1 MPNKVQSKGTALL
14 MEISSVYTAFP
25 QITSLSISGEKA
37 ETVDTT
43 TLDGGAMKTK
53 ANTGYVDNAAISG
66 ECMYDPDDTVH
77 IAFIAKVRAAG
88 VNNFKITYADTTP
101 TSEIYSGLGMG
112 FDRSASPADMLRGS
126 FTIETT
132 GAVT

>member
-1 MPNKVQSKGTALL
+1 MPNKVPSKGTALL
-14 MEISSVYTAFP
+14 MEITSVYTAFP
-25 QITSLSISGEKA
+25 QMTSLSIGGEKA

-66 ECMYDPDDTVH
+66 ECFYDPADTVH
-77 IAFIAKVRAAG
+77 SAFVSKVRAAG
-88 VNNFKITYADTTP
+88 TNNFKVTYANSTP
-101 TSEIYSGLGMG
+101 TSEIYAGVGLG
-112 FDRSASPADMLRGS
+112 FDKSVSPADMLRGS

>member
-1 MPNKVQSKGTALL
+1 MANKVPSKGTALL

-25 QITSLSISGEKA
+25 QITSLSVAGEKA

-43 TLDGGAMKTK
+43 TLDGGAAKTK
-53 ANTGYVDNAAISG
+53 AHTGYVENASISG
-66 ECMYDPDDTVH
+66 ECLYDPDDTVH
-77 IAFIAKVRAAG
+77 IAFIAKVRTPA
-88 VNNFKITYADTTP
+88 VNNFKVTYADATP
-101 TSEIYSGLGMG
+101 TSEIYAGVGFG
-112 FDRSASPADMLRGS
+112 FDKSASPADMLRGS

>member
-77 IAFIAKVRAAG
+77 IAFIGKVRAAG
-88 VNNFKITYADTTP
+88 INNFKITYADTTP
-101 TSEIYSGLGMG
+101 TSEIYAGLGMG
-112 FDRSASPADMLRGS
+112 FDRSASTADMLRGS
-126 FTIETT
+126 FTIETS

>member
-1 MPNKVQSKGTALL
+1 MANKVPSKGTALL
-14 MEISSVYTAFP
+14 MEITSVYTAFP

-43 TLDGGAMKTK
+43 TLDGGAAKTK
-53 ANTGYVDNAAISG
+53 ANTGYVDNATISG
-66 ECMYDPDDTVH
+66 ECLYDPDDTVH
-77 IAFIAKVRAAG
+77 AAFITKVRAAG
-88 VNNFKITYADTTP
+88 TNNFKVTYADATP
-101 TSEIYSGLGMG
+101 TSEIYAGLGLG
-112 FDRSASPADMLRGS
+112 FDRSVSPADVLRGS